1 VSAWIEIAD
10 YFAERWPQERA
21 LQACRNLE
29 EGRILFF
36 RGVPF
41 TFPVGDREFLLS
53 QKQAESRFHKNISY
67 RPKNDELRGVQGHG
81 PERDRLQQVMR
92 DYSRNV
98 TDFASK
104 LLAPYAGKFQLD
116 FASYRPLEEQGRH
129 LPTHRRNDLLH
140 VDSFPTRPMWG
151 SRILRIFTNINPTEP
166 RNWVTGA
173 PFHVMAPEISEAAG
187 LSDFAKRWNSPAGR
201 ALSAGVGALKSLGLP
216 VTHRSGYDQFML
228 HFHDWL
234 KFNDGFQKRTDHQAL
249 SFPPGC
255 TWMVFTDG
263 VPHAALSGRYALEQT
278 LIVPRAALVAP
289 EAAPVNVLEK
299 LAGISLT

>member
-1 VSAWIEIAD
+1 MSAWIEIAD
-10 YFAERWPQERA
+10 FSATRWPNERA
-21 LQACRNLE
+21 AQACRDLE
-29 EGRILFF
+29 AGRILFF
-36 RGVPF
+36 RDVPF
-41 TFPVGDREFLLS
+41 LFPAADREFLLS

-67 RPKNDELRGVQGHG
+67 RPKSDAIHGVQGKG

-92 DYSRNV
+92 DYSHNV
-98 TDFASK
+98 TAFTAA
-104 LLAPYAGKFQLD
+104 LLAPYAGKFHLD
-116 FASYRPLEEQGRH
+116 FASFRPLQEQGRD
-129 LPTHRRNDLLH
+129 LATHRRNDLLH

-151 SRILRIFTNINPTEP
+151 NRILRIFTNINPTEP
-166 RNWVTGA
+166 RDWVTGR
-173 PFHVMAPEISEAAG
+173 PFHAIAPELAAAAG
-187 LSDFAKRWNSPAGR
+187 LPTFAKRWHSPAGR
-201 ALSAGVGALKSLGLP
+201 MQSTLLRGLKSVGLP

-234 KFNDGFQKRTDHQAL
+234 KFNEAFQKRQDHQPS

-278 LIVPRAALVAP
+278 LIVPRSALVAP
-289 EAAPVNVLEK
+289 EFAPVNVLEK